1 MKNDLML
8 RNLGGRCK
16 FNIRYCLINNIDT
29 NYREPLEVHTDGHGK
44 YILVP
49 DPPVD
54 APEKLLHR
62 EFIGYF
68 GIQGLYDETQKKITL
83 ARSMLSPSQSGS
95 KYYLTESN
103 NILEPI
109 GLTAVYGLK
118 SPIYYYFSL
127 PAMEEEGVYY
137 ADYLGHSGYSY
148 TDGREPYLSA
158 RLCQLSYDADKGA
171 VCAVPD
177 DLLSWVRMYYESAS
191 AVSPTYDNAGT
202 DVLPLYHVDPY
213 IYAGSLRL
221 IYNASESGG
230 THTQGNLYIYDIDS
244 AILNTFS
251 ALDLTSM
258 RLQITVSTDDTS
270 HGSIKLICV
279 TGIEVNGTLYYVDVH
294 QNSLHIP
301 EGATQVMLCNTN
313 TEYPVYEDA
322 DIFPFE

>member
-1 MKNDLML
+1 M
-8 RNLGGRCK
+8 
-16 FNIRYCLINNIDT
+16 
-29 NYREPLEVHTDGHGK
+29 EVHTDDHGK

-49 DPPVD
+49 NSPVD
-54 APEKLLHR
+54 TPEKLLHR

-83 ARSMLSPSQSGS
+83 ARTMLNPVQPGS

-127 PAMEEEGVYY
+127 PTMEEDGVYY

-148 TDGREPYLSA
+148 IDGRKAWLPTK
-158 RLCQLSYDADKGA
+158 RCQLSYDVNKGV

-177 DLLSWVRMYYESAS
+177 DFLDWVRMYYESVS
-191 AVSPTYDNAGT
+191 SVSPVYDNSGT
-202 DVLPLYHVDPY
+202 DILPLYHIDPG
-213 IYAGSLRL
+213 IYAGSLKL

-230 THTQGNLYIYDIDS
+230 TSGQGSLYLNEFDT

-258 RLQITVSTDDTS
+258 RLQFTVSTDDTS
-270 HGSIKLICV
+270 HSQRKLKYV
-279 TGIEVNGTLYYVDVH
+279 TGIEINGTLYHVDTRYPL
-294 QNSLHIP
+294 SIP
-301 EGATQVMLCNTN
+301 EGATQFMLYNTN

>member
-1 MKNDLML
+1 M
-8 RNLGGRCK
+8 
-16 FNIRYCLINNIDT
+16 LINNIDAS
-29 NYREPLEVHTDGHGK
+29 YREPLEVHTDDKGK
-44 YILVP
+44 YIIVP

-54 APEKLLHR
+54 TPEKLLHR

-68 GIQGLYDETQKKITL
+68 GIQGLYDATQKKITL

-95 KYYLTESN
+95 KYYLTEQAN
-103 NILEPI
+103 VAQNTILEPI

-127 PAMEEEGVYY
+127 PTMGQEGVYY

-148 TDGREPYLSA
+148 TGGREDYLPA
-158 RLCQLSYDADKGA
+158 TLCQLSYDADKGA

-177 DLLSWVRMYYESAS
+177 DFLDWVRTYYESAS
-191 AVSPTYDNAGT
+191 AVSPVYDNAGT
-202 DVLPLYHVDPY
+202 DVLPLYHIDSDTSG
-213 IYAGSLRL
+213 GSLTL

-230 THTQGNLYIYDIDS
+230 THTEGYLYVYDFDP

-258 RLQITVSTDDTS
+258 RLQMTVSIDDTIHS
-270 HGSIKLICV
+270 QRKLICV
-279 TGIEVNGTLYYVDVH
+279 TGIEVNGTLYYVDV
-294 QNSLHIP
+294 QQKSLDIP